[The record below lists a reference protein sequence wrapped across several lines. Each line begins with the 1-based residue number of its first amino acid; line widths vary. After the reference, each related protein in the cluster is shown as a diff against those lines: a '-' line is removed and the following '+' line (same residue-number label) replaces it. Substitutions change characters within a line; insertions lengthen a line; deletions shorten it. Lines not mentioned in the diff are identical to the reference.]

1 MTDVATATRPALPG
15 RGTGRSTPT
24 IAFGALLLRDLSVL
38 RKEFV
43 QFMARTVMQP
53 LLFVFVFAY
62 VFPKIGQG
70 VGGAAGSA
78 AFSSILVPG
87 VVAIACIFQGIQA
100 VALPL
105 VQDFGYSR
113 EIEDRVMAP
122 LPVWAVAVEKVVAG
136 AIQGLIAAAIVFPLA
151 LVVPATPVH
160 LDVRPLLLFTLLPLA
175 AFTAA
180 SLGLVL
186 GTRVNPRQVPLLF
199 GIVVIPIVFPLA
211 LVVPAT
217 PVHLDVRPLLLFTL
231 LPLAAFTAASLG
243 LVLGTRVNPRQV
255 PLLFGIVVI
264 PIVFLGATYYP
275 WANLTPIPW
284 LKALVL
290 LNPLVYMSE
299 GMRVSLTP
307 WVPHMA
313 YWAIYGGMIGF
324 IAIFLALGIDGFRG
338 RVLS

>member
-1 MTDVATATRPALPG
+1 MTELATTGTALPE
-15 RGTGRSTPT
+15 RGVSRSTPA

-38 RKEFV
+38 RKEIV

-87 VVAIACIFQGIQA
+87 VVAIACVFQGIQA

-113 EIEDRVMAP
+113 EIEDRIMAP
-122 LPVWAVAVEKVVAG
+122 LPVWGVALEKVVAG
-136 AIQGLIAAAIVFPLA
+136 AIQGLVAAAIVFPLA
-151 LVVPATPVH
+151 AVVPATPVH
-160 LDVRPLLLFTLLPLA
+160 LDVRPLLLVTLLPLA

-186 GTRVNPRQVPLLF
+186 GTRVQ
-199 GIVVIPIVFPLA
+199 
-211 LVVPAT
+211 
-217 PVHLDVRPLLLFTL
+217 
-231 LPLAAFTAASLG
+231 
-243 LVLGTRVNPRQV
+243 PRQV

-313 YWAIYGGMIGF
+313 YWAIYGGLIGF
-324 IAIFLALGIDGFRG
+324 IALFLALGIDGFRR

>member
-1 MTDVATATRPALPG
+1 MNGTTTTVVEGLPATGAFS
-15 RGTGRSTPT
+15 STPT
-24 IAFGALLLRDLSVL
+24 VAFGALLLRDLSVL

-43 QFMARTVMQP
+43 QFIARTVMQP

-70 VGGAAGSA
+70 VGGAAGAA

-87 VVAIACIFQGIQA
+87 VVAIACIFQGIQS

-105 VQDFGYSR
+105 VQEFGYSR

-122 LPVWAVAVEKVVAG
+122 LPVWSVAVEKVVAG
-136 AIQGLIAAAIVFPLA
+136 ALQGLIAAAIVFPLA
-151 LVVPATPVH
+151 MFVPATPVH
-160 LDVRPLLLFTLLPLA
+160 LDVQPLLLFTLLPLA
-175 AFTAA
+175 AGTAS

-186 GTRVNPRQVPLLF
+186 GTRVQ
-199 GIVVIPIVFPLA
+199 
-211 LVVPAT
+211 
-217 PVHLDVRPLLLFTL
+217 
-231 LPLAAFTAASLG
+231 
-243 LVLGTRVNPRQV
+243 PRQV

-275 WANLTPIPW
+275 WATLTPIPW
-284 LKALVL
+284 LKAVVL

-299 GMRVSLTP
+299 GMRISLTP
-307 WVPHMA
+307 QVPHMPYVA
-313 YWAIYGGMIGF
+313 VYGGLIGF
-324 IAIFLALGIDGFRG
+324 TALFLALGIDGFRK

>member
-1 MTDVATATRPALPG
+1 MSDTATTTTAAGSLPEIG
-15 RGTGRSTPT
+15 ATRSTSAV
-24 IAFGALLLRDLSVL
+24 AFAALLLRDLSVL

-78 AFSSILVPG
+78 ALSNILVPG

-122 LPVWAVAVEKVVAG
+122 LPVWSVAVEKVVAG

-151 LVVPATPVH
+151 LIVPATPVH
-160 LDVRPLLLFTLLPLA
+160 LNVQPLLLLTLLPLA
-175 AFTAA
+175 AVTAA

-186 GTRVNPRQVPLLF
+186 GTRVQ
-199 GIVVIPIVFPLA
+199 
-211 LVVPAT
+211 
-217 PVHLDVRPLLLFTL
+217 
-231 LPLAAFTAASLG
+231 
-243 LVLGTRVNPRQV
+243 PRQV

-324 IAIFLALGIDGFRG
+324 IVLFLALGIDGFRR